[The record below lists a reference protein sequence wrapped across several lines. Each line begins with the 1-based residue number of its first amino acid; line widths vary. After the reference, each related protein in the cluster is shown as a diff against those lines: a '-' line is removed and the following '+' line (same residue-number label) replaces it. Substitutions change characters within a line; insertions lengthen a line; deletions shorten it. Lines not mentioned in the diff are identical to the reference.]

1 LIKYQKDSSFL
12 KESGYLFESC
22 YFCIM
27 ASTNEQ
33 DQIVTKA
40 ECTSNMKNV
49 VDALYVLNG
58 KWKLPIV
65 LSLVTAPK
73 RFNEIMKDL
82 NGISPK
88 ILAQELKHLEQN
100 ELVVRKVFPTTPVSI
115 IYEAS
120 EYSETLKDVLSTLSD
135 WGAGHRKKII
145 GKA

>member
-1 LIKYQKDSSFL
+1 MNKYLKDSNFL
-12 KESGYLFESC
+12 KESGYLLESC

-27 ASTNEQ
+27 ATTNEP
-33 DQIVTKA
+33 DQIITKA

-49 VDALYVLNG
+49 IDALYVLNG

-100 ELVVRKVFPTTPVSI
+100 ALVVRKVYATTPVSI
-115 IYEAS
+115 IY
-120 EYSETLKDVLSTLSD
+120 
-135 WGAGHRKKII
+135 
-145 GKA
+145 